1 LKGVSGEKWGKCKF
15 IWDKQYKV
23 ERKDMFLQEGS
34 SSSTLDSRGRFQLP
48 TTILRDVPADCEGRF
63 VINRSSEKCLTLYPI
78 NVWNAYKA
86 KLNKLN
92 SFDPEVRRAIRYF
105 LGSASEVKL
114 DSKNRLL
121 IPQSLQ
127 EYACLEKDLQIG
139 TMNTFIEIWNPKLYN
154 EDLDNFSETKP
165 ETVKEIANMIFENGK
180 FLDDIS

>member
-1 LKGVSGEKWGKCKF
+1 
-15 IWDKQYKV
+15 
-23 ERKDMFLQEGS
+23 MFLQEGT
-34 SSSTLDSRGRFQLP
+34 SSSTIDAKGRFRLP
-48 TTILRDVPADCEGRF
+48 TAILQEIPAEVDGRF

-78 NVWNAYKA
+78 NVWNVYKA

-92 SFDPEVRRAIRYF
+92 SFDPEVRRAVRYF

-121 IPQSLQ
+121 IPQPLQ
-127 EYACLEKDLQIG
+127 EYACLEKELLIS

-165 ETVKEIANMIFENGK
+165 EVVKEIANMIFEDGK
-180 FLDDIS
+180 FLEDIS